1 MAGRGTRDDDRVES
15 RGTEHVETVDL
26 AEHAAQIR
34 EARAVGRTPPAGRLL
49 GLPELPEGDVW
60 VDIAGASAVTG
71 VQPKTI
77 TGWLTR
83 GQPKRLPF
91 PSGYRFLY
99 RLYWPLSVVEGWR
112 DEYGAGQ
119 D

>member
-1 MAGRGTRDDDRVES
+1 MPARSTRDDEPVET

-26 AEHAAQIR
+26 DEHAAEIRQAR
-34 EARAVGRTPPAGRLL
+34 EAGRTPPAGRLL
-49 GLPELPEGDVW
+49 GLPELPDGDVW
-60 VDIAGASAVTG
+60 VDIAGASAVSG

-83 GQPKRLPF
+83 GGPKRCPF

-99 RLYWPLSVVEGWR
+99 RLYWPLSAIEAWVA
-112 DEYGAGQ
+112 EYGAGE
-119 D
+119 